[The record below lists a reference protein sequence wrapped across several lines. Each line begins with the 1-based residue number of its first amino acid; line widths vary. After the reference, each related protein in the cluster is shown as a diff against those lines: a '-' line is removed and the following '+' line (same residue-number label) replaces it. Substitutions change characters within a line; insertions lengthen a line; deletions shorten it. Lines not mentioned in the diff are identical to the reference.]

1 MNIKDLKAKHKDE
14 WLAIKV
20 TKEKE
25 GEPLEG
31 ELLDHDKDKRELYSR
46 LMKSDIRSVF
56 TLYSGEIIKKGY
68 ECVL

>member
-1 MNIKDLKAKHKDE
+1 MNINDLKEKYKDE

-20 TKEKE
+20 MNEKE

-31 ELLDHDKDKRELYSR
+31 ELLDHDKDKRELYDR
-46 LMKSDIRSVF
+46 LMKSDVQSVF
-56 TLYSGEIIKKGY
+56 TMYSGEIIKKGY